1 MEKVQAPL
9 ALLARLFLAYIFV
22 VEGWEKLFHYEG
34 TAAYMD
40 ANGVPASLLPLVII
54 TELGGGI
61 LVALGFM
68 TRYAA
73 IALAGFC
80 LLTALLFH
88 TDFANVEQFINFN
101 KNIAIAGGFLALSA
115 FGPGAL
121 SIDERRRRH

>member
-1 MEKVQAPL
+1 MEKFQAPL

-22 VEGWEKLFHYEG
+22 VEGWEKLFRYEE

-40 ANGVPASLLPLVII
+40 ANGVPASLLPLVIM

-88 TDFANVEQFINFN
+88 TDFVNAEQLINFN
-101 KNIAIAGGFLALSA
+101 KNIAIAGGFLALAA

-121 SIDERRRRH
+121 SIDERRRRT